1 MCLDA
6 HSITLS
12 RYHIRNIHQM
22 WLTYHPANI
31 YILTEYIKHNNQN
44 NTIYIYIKTMYN
56 VGYKR
61 LCEGKFIKE
70 SNKVCFLI

>member
-1 MCLDA
+1 
-6 HSITLS
+6 
-12 RYHIRNIHQM
+12 M
-22 WLTYHPANI
+22 WLTYHTANI
-31 YILTEYIKHNNQN
+31 YILTEYITHNNQN
-44 NTIYIYIKTMYN
+44 NTIYIYITIYN